1 MIVPLLLGAGVGAGL
16 LLLQRGLL
24 PARPPLADAL
34 DRLDRLTAAPSA
46 TPGGLRAGLEQR
58 AARLGAIGADRI
70 AQELAVVGRTAQQHA
85 LAKLTGALVGGG
97 YPTLLAG
104 LLALAGVQLPLAG
117 VLAAAVLGA
126 PLGFLWP
133 DRRVR
138 ERARDRRAS
147 FRTALASYLDLVTIL
162 LAGGGHMETAL
173 TVAARTGDSWSFLE
187 LRRAL
192 EHARVHRE
200 SPWVALAR
208 LGEDLGVAELR
219 ELAASVQLAGSQGAR
234 AADSLAAKAATLRA
248 HQLAD
253 AEAEAQTSTEQMT
266 IPTTILVIG
275 FVGFLM
281 FPAVVL
287 IAGTQ

>member
-1 MIVPLLLGAGVGAGL
+1 VIVPLLLGAGLGAGL
-16 LLLQRGLL
+16 LLLRRGLL

-34 DRLDRLTAAPSA
+34 DRLDRLTSAP
-46 TPGGLRAGLEQR
+46 TPSGGLRAGLEQR
-58 AARLGAIGADRI
+58 AARLGGIGGDRL

-85 LAKLTGALVGGG
+85 LAKLTGALVGGA
-97 YPTLLAG
+97 YPTLLAA
-104 LLALAGVQLPLAG
+104 LLALGGVQLPLAA
-117 VLAAAVLGA
+117 VLAVAVVGA
-126 PLGFLWP
+126 PAGFLWP

-138 ERARDRRAS
+138 ERARDRRAA

-208 LGEDLGVAELR
+208 LGEDLGVDELR

>member
-1 MIVPLLLGAGVGAGL
+1 MIVPLLLGAGVGVGL

-24 PARPPLADAL
+24 PTRAPLADAL
-34 DRLDRLTAAPSA
+34 NRLDGLTAAAPTAS
-46 TPGGLRAGLEQR
+46 GLRHGLEQR
-58 AARLGAIGADRI
+58 AARLGAIGADRL
-70 AQELAVVGRTAQQHA
+70 AQDLRLLERTAQQHA
-85 LAKLTGALVGGG
+85 LAKLTGALVGAV
-97 YPTLLAG
+97 YPALLAG

-117 VLAAAVLGA
+117 VLAVAVIGV

-138 ERARDRRAS
+138 ERARERRAS

-173 TVAARTGDSWSFLE
+173 TVAGRAGDSWSFME

-192 EHARVHRE
+192 EYARVHRE

-208 LGEDLGVAELR
+208 LGEDLGIAELR

-234 AADSLAAKAATLRA
+234 AADSLAAKATTLRA

-253 AEAEAQTSTEQMT
+253 AEAEAQTATEQMT

-281 FPAVVL
+281 FPAIVL
-287 IAGTQ
+287 IAGTR